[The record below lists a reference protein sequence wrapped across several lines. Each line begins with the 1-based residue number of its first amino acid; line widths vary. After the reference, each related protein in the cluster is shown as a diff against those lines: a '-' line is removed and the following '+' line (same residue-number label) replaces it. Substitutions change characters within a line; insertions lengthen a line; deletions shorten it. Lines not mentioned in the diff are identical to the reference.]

1 MKYRLLLFFMT
12 LSAGLFAQQTFVPD
26 DAFEQ
31 FLINEGYDTVL
42 DDYVLTDNIKDVTF
56 LPLNNKGIKDLTGL
70 EDFSSLT
77 SLQILGNPLTSV
89 DISVST
95 ALQYLTVGN
104 SQLITLNVSN
114 LTELIRI
121 NLANSSITTLDVS
134 TNEKL
139 EILSLEDNTELVD
152 LNINGAVN
160 LETLRNVNND
170 KLETINLSTNTKLKM
185 FFAYYC
191 EKLDNLDFA
200 NNTRITDIIF
210 NEMTSLSNVSIKN
223 GRNNYYLESLRN
235 PNLRCVEV
243 SDADYVN
250 SNWSRTKITGV
261 LRFDEYLVFS
271 NDCGGSST
279 QETTEIPDSNFE
291 IYLESIGAGNGVTGD
306 NKVSA
311 SAIQALTTLDVSG
324 QSITNLSGIEEFT
337 ALTNLNCSTNEL
349 TSLDVSTLVNL
360 TDLDCSYN
368 DIGELSVIKNLEL
381 VNLNCSANQIA
392 ELNTLSNSKLENL
405 NCEVNA
411 IEYLDLVNNSR
422 LTKLSCN
429 DNALVGLNI
438 KNGNNS
444 RISNENFS
452 VFANPDLTCIQVD
465 DENYSTTNWFQTD
478 MQTNFNENCTPVNDD
493 CSFTIPIVLGQDTP
507 GSTISA
513 SGAATNPNC
522 AQNGTTVFDVWYSFT
537 APESRSM
544 NITISAGTLISKIA
558 LYETCTDAT
567 PLNCD
572 EGNLS
577 VDNLNPGQEYY
588 LQVWLELSS
597 RFQSKSESG
606 GFVLKAEDT
615 SSVLSTE
622 DVVSDIDFSIYPNPT
637 SELIKIK
644 NSNSIQSIVVFN
656 SNGKV
661 CLKDKNIE
669 NKKTEVSLRNLPAGL
684 YFIRVE
690 DEFKNFIHRKIIKQ

>member
-12 LSAGLFAQQTFVPD
+12 LSVGLFAQQTFVPD

-31 FLINEGYDTVL
+31 FLINKGYDTVL
-42 DDYVLTDNIKDVTF
+42 DDYVLTDNIKNVTF
-56 LPLNNKGIKDLTGL
+56 LSMNSIGIQDLTGL
-70 EDFSSLT
+70 EDFAGLKELRIS
-77 SLQILGNPLTSV
+77 GN
-89 DISVST
+89 
-95 ALQYLTVGN
+95 
-104 SQLITLNVSN
+104 QL
-114 LTELIRI
+114 E
-121 NLANSSITTLDVS
+121 TLDVS
-134 TNEKL
+134 GNTELQFLTAGNQTLTSIDVFGLTKL
-139 EILSLEDNTELVD
+139 KRIFLDGSSITSLNVSSNTDLELLSLKNNALLVD
-152 LNINGAVN
+152 LNTTGAISLDHINLN
-160 LETLRNVNND
+160 NND
-170 KLETINLSTNTKLKM
+170 ALEIVDISSNTNLSQ
-185 FFAYYC
+185 FFVYFC
-191 EKLDNLDFA
+191 DKIDNLDFA
-200 NNTRITDIIF
+200 NNTRITDIIL
-210 NEMTSLSNVSIKN
+210 NELSSISRVSIKN
-223 GRNNYYLESLRN
+223 GLNNFYLESLSN
-235 PNLRCVEV
+235 PNLRCIEV

-250 SNWSRTKITGV
+250 ANWSRTKTTGV
-261 LRFDEYLVFS
+261 LRFDEYLIFS

-279 QETTEIPDSNFE
+279 LETTEIPDSNFE
-291 IYLESIGAGNGVTGD
+291 TYLESIGAGNGVTGD
-306 NKVSA
+306 NKVST

-381 VNLNCSANQIA
+381 VNLNCSANQIT

-452 VFANPDLTCIQVD
+452 VFANFNLTCIQVD
-465 DENYSTTNWFQTD
+465 DVNYSNSTWAQID
-478 MQTNFNENCTPVNDD
+478 MQTNFNENCTPVNDN

-522 AQNGTTVFDVWYSFT
+522 AQNGITVFDVWYSFT
-537 APESRSM
+537 APESGSM

-622 DVVSDIDFSIYPNPT
+622 DVVSDINFSIYPNPT
-637 SELIKIK
+637 WELIKIK

-661 CLKDKNIE
+661 CLKEKNIE
-669 NKKTEVSLRNLPAGL
+669 NTQTEVSLRNLPAGL

-690 DEFKNFIHRKIIKQ
+690 DEFKNVIHRKIIKH